1 MGILKDK
8 NESTVFLFTSLGMF
22 LVYLAT
28 LSPSIGSFDSAELT
42 TAAYTLGIIHAP
54 GYPLYLLIAHF
65 FTHLPIGNA
74 AWNLNVLNAIYGS
87 LAIGVVYLCGIAL
100 TKSRL
105 ASLVSAGILGFSSL
119 FWSISVTTEVY
130 SFHALLL
137 SIVLYQFIRFDKV
150 SSRRNFFYF
159 IFFYGLSISH
169 HLSSILFAPFFLF
182 VLIKYKKEHITWPN
196 ILFGAVIFSLPFL
209 FYLYFPIRS
218 LTSPSLNYI
227 NEYFFVDLSTPSGIF
242 WLFSGKMFSE
252 EIFGNSFV
260 NGVAQFIR
268 LSEYVWINFI
278 GIGLLVSLYGL
289 WATMKKNKSL
299 GIILGGGGFTVLFF
313 FSFYRVVD
321 NDQMIVSALIALT
334 LAMAVG
340 LARLQNTHFSQ
351 TISWMTLLKKGCS
364 ELIDRHIYGLNQD
377 LSAIYGGSS
386 TDKVVFSVD
395 SWIRYILKIIPL
407 TTLATALFVNWS
419 FMDRSNDWAAYN
431 YAQYT
436 MQSVDRDSFIIAQWT
451 TATPLEFLQ
460 LVENQ
465 RADVQIFDRGLF
477 ALGLRDQLQDISET
491 KRNLIIL
498 KSLTT
503 EIEIEIKKRP
513 VFITENDRML
523 NDYFCFV
530 KTGILYRVYPNT
542 VDRSQYHCETD

>member
-351 TISWMTLLKKGCS
+351 TISW
-364 ELIDRHIYGLNQD
+364 
-377 LSAIYGGSS
+377 
-386 TDKVVFSVD
+386 
-395 SWIRYILKIIPL
+395 IRYILKIIPL